1 MDAVLRRRTDTE
13 SERRVPLSRR
23 FTVRYALAI
32 GVFGI
37 LTMIIL
43 VSAQQ
48 SFSHIDELNSKGIAI
63 GTAIDTVSDVLLT
76 SSSLQDVAT
85 SDAESLNELLERLR
99 ASVDRLERAGLELR
113 DVLPGSST
121 TASVTNLNNDADDFR
136 RTFTMMEPATRANR
150 YAEIQNVGEEALTR
164 LNELDAATSAELAD
178 AVDDQQTTIVQLA
191 LTWVAMAG
199 LIILFVFR
207 PMSRS
212 IREETSQLETAERM
226 QRENNERQTF
236 RNDTKQALENTEN
249 EQEVMEAV
257 SRALCEVVPNDPS
270 ELMLVDS
277 SKSHLRSVLAHPS
290 AGSPEC
296 PVDAPGGCAALRR
309 GQPLVF
315 ESSRMLNVCPKL
327 PQHGAPCSAVCVPLT
342 FMSESLGV
350 LHLTA
355 PDGAPPNAIALERLK
370 VLAGETGNRLGT
382 MRAMH
387 ATQVQA
393 DTDGLTGLF
402 NRRSLEARARELL
415 SEGNQFSIALGD
427 LDHFKQMNDRH
438 GHETGDR
445 ALRLFAKALRTNLRP
460 GDIAARYGGE
470 EFVVVLPSANI
481 REAQRVLE
489 RFQARLGSEIAAS
502 HTVPNFTVSW
512 GLTDTS
518 AGDTLTEILS
528 VADAALYD
536 AKRNGRNCIV
546 IDGAASSTL
555 VREQRSGGNGH
566 AGATITP
573 IPAAPPG
580 RRGPISAG

>member
-1 MDAVLRRRTDTE
+1 
-13 SERRVPLSRR
+13 
-23 FTVRYALAI
+23 
-32 GVFGI
+32 
-37 LTMIIL
+37 
-43 VSAQQ
+43 
-48 SFSHIDELNSKGIAI
+48 
-63 GTAIDTVSDVLLT
+63 
-76 SSSLQDVAT
+76 
-85 SDAESLNELLERLR
+85 
-99 ASVDRLERAGLELR
+99 
-113 DVLPGSST
+113 
-121 TASVTNLNNDADDFR
+121 
-136 RTFTMMEPATRANR
+136 
-150 YAEIQNVGEEALTR
+150 
-164 LNELDAATSAELAD
+164 
-178 AVDDQQTTIVQLA
+178 
-191 LTWVAMAG
+191 
-199 LIILFVFR
+199 
-207 PMSRS
+207 
-212 IREETSQLETAERM
+212 
-226 QRENNERQTF
+226 
-236 RNDTKQALENTEN
+236 
-249 EQEVMEAV
+249 
-257 SRALCEVVPNDPS
+257 
-270 ELMLVDS
+270 
-277 SKSHLRSVLAHPS
+277 
-290 AGSPEC
+290 
-296 PVDAPGGCAALRR
+296 
-309 GQPLVF
+309 
-315 ESSRMLNVCPKL
+315 
-327 PQHGAPCSAVCVPLT
+327 
-342 FMSESLGV
+342 MSESLGV

>member
-13 SERRVPLSRR
+13 TTRRVPLSRR
-23 FTVRYALAI
+23 FTVRYVLAI
-32 GVFGI
+32 AVFGA
-37 LTMIIL
+37 LTLIIL
-43 VSAQQ
+43 LSVQRSYVR
-48 SFSHIDELNSKGIAI
+48 IDELNEKSAAT
-63 GTAIDTVSDVLLT
+63 TATIDAVSGVLLT
-76 SSSLQDVAT
+76 SSSLQDVAET
-85 SDAESLNELLERLR
+85 EVDEQNDLLDALR
-99 ASVDRLERAGLELR
+99 GTIDRLERTSG
-113 DVLPGSST
+113 VLTSTVPGT
-121 TASVTNLNNDADDFR
+121 PTVASVENLVNDLDDYR
-136 RTFTMMEPATRANR
+136 RTFSIMDPATRANR
-150 YAEIQNVGEEALTR
+150 YAEIQRNGDTALTR
-164 LNELDAATSAELAD
+164 LSELDAATSAELDQAIAD
-178 AVDDQQTTIVQLA
+178 LQTTVAQLS
-191 LTWVAMAG
+191 LIWVGMAG
-199 LIILFVFR
+199 LVVLFVFR

-212 IREETSQLETAERM
+212 IREETSQLEAAERM

-257 SRALCEVVPNDPS
+257 ARALRSVVPSSPAQ
-270 ELMLVDS
+270 LMLVDS
-277 SKSHLRSVLAHPS
+277 SKAHLRSALEHPD
-290 AGSPEC
+290 AGSPDC

-350 LHLTA
+350 LHLTEA
-355 PDGAPPNAIALERLK
+355 DGAPPNPIALERLK
-370 VLAGETGNRLGT
+370 VLAGETGSRLGT

-393 DTDGLTGLF
+393 DTDGLTGLL
-402 NRRSLEARARELL
+402 NRRSLEARARQLL
-415 SEGNQFSIALGD
+415 GEGNHFSIALGD

-489 RFQARLGSEIAAS
+489 RFQARLGAEIAA
-502 HTVPNFTVSW
+502 TNAVPAFTVSW
-512 GLTDTS
+512 GVTDTS
-518 AGDTLTEILS
+518 AGDTLTEILA

-555 VREQRSGGNGH
+555 VQEQRRDGH
-566 AGATITP
+566 RGATVTP
-573 IPAAPPG
+573 LPAPPPG
-580 RRGPISAG
+580 RRGPVSAG